1 MEPGARLVYFLVMAE
16 SSLPRQLGYRLPAEW
31 EPHAATWLTWPHK
44 EESWPGKF
52 EPIPEVY
59 AQIIA
64 HLSRSELVNLIVMD
78 EDMEAAAREKL
89 RAAGALLENVRFHT
103 IPTNDSWVRD
113 YGPIF
118 IARRSELAI
127 VDCEYNSW
135 GGKYPPFDLDNRVPS
150 IIAQRLGLPR
160 FELGMVLEG
169 GSIDSNGR
177 GALLA
182 TESCLLNPNRNPHLS
197 KEQIESKLR
206 DFFGA
211 SKVIWLARGIA
222 GDDTDGHVDEL
233 ARFVDERT
241 VVVAME
247 EDPGD
252 ENYEPLMENYRRLQ
266 ESTDQ
271 DGNPLRLIKL
281 PMPRR
286 LEHCGQRLPASYA
299 NFYIANRV
307 VLVPTFDDPNDAAAL
322 AILQGLFEDRR
333 VVGIR
338 SADLVWGLGAIHCI
352 TQQQP
357 AV

>member
-1 MEPGARLVYFLVMAE
+1 MAE
-16 SSLPRQLGYRLPAEW
+16 LPRQMGYRLPAEW

-44 EESWPGKF
+44 EESWPGMF

-64 HLSRSELVNLIVMD
+64 SLSPSEPVNLIVMD
-78 EDMEAAAREKL
+78 EDMEATAREKL
-89 RAAGALLENVRFHT
+89 RAAGALLENINFHT

-118 IARRSELAI
+118 IARRSGLAI

-160 FELGMVLEG
+160 FKLGMVLEG

-177 GALLA
+177 GTLLA
-182 TESCLLNPNRNPHLS
+182 TESCLLNPNRNPGLS
-197 KEQIESKLR
+197 MEQIESRLR
-206 DFFGA
+206 DFLGVR
-211 SKVIWLARGIA
+211 KVIWLGRGIA

-233 ARFVDERT
+233 ARFVDDRT
-241 VVVAME
+241 VVAAVE
-247 EDPGD
+247 EDPSD
-252 ENYEPLMENYRRLQ
+252 ENYEPLMENYIRLQ
-266 ESTDQ
+266 ASTDQ
-271 DGNPLRLIKL
+271 DENPLRVIKL

-286 LEHCGQRLPASYA
+286 IEYRGQRLPASYA
-299 NFYIANRV
+299 NFYIANQI
-307 VLVPTFDDPNDAAAL
+307 VLVPTFNDPNDAAAL
-322 AILQGLFEDRR
+322 AILQGLFKDRR
-333 VVGIR
+333 VIGIHCG
-338 SADLVWGLGAIHCI
+338 DLIWGLGAIHCI

-357 AV
+357 AL